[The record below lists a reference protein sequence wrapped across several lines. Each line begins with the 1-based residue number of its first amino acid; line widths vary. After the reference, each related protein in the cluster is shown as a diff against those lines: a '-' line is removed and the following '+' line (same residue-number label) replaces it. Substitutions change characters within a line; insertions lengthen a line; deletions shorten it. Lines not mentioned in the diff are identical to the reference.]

1 MKKGLC
7 PLCRLLLFFLFRIIL
22 LFLLIRLLNQIRN
35 IDCKDWEHHHSQSCQ
50 QYGEYPSG
58 SRHRDYIRSDGSH
71 IHKCP
76 PQSVSIIRDQR
87 IHFMFKDKEGK
98 AGEID
103 RCQQHRQIGDE
114 QAGSPV
120 VGEPAH
126 YDGQCVSPSQQRN
139 KAEQVSDFGRKGPP
153 VIRNDVLIRDRHQQK
168 DKVRPYITPLM
179 LCQKKTPVQNRTGT
193 RCKSTTGSSCTRTV
207 YKKESP

>member
-35 IDCKDWEHHHSQSCQ
+35 IDCKDWNIIIPKAASSTESTL
-50 QYGEYPSG
+50 PVVVIAIIF
-58 SRHRDYIRSDGSH
+58 DPTVVT

-120 VGEPAH
+120 VGEQPTTMANA
-126 YDGQCVSPSQQRN
+126 YPPLS
-139 KAEQVSDFGRKGPP
+139 KG
-153 VIRNDVLIRDRHQQK
+153 IKRSR
-168 DKVRPYITPLM
+168 
-179 LCQKKTPVQNRTGT
+179 
-193 RCKSTTGSSCTRTV
+193 
-207 YKKESP
+207 

>member
-1 MKKGLC
+1 MIDMKKGLC

-58 SRHRDYIRSDGSH
+58 S
-71 IHKCP
+71 
-76 PQSVSIIRDQR
+76 RDQR

-153 VIRNDVLIRDRHQQK
+153 VIRNDVLIRDRHSSTK
-168 DKVRPYITPLM
+168 S
-179 LCQKKTPVQNRTGT
+179 NRNQMQIHNWIFMYED
-193 RCKSTTGSSCTRTV
+193 CV
-207 YKKESP
+207 